1 MTLEPEVEFEEKP
14 KVKRTYRQKDRRNN
28 NMTRIIVTPTDTTE
42 LRAYY
47 EIYMLECQRTNH
59 IVPKFRYF
67 ITEMAK
73 IGFLAW
79 QEKNKG
85 K

>member
-1 MTLEPEVEFEEKP
+1 MIESHSEIEHKE
-14 KVKRTYRQKDRRNN
+14 KRTYRQKDRKNN
-28 NMTRIIVTPTDTTE
+28 NMTRIIVTPSDSSE
-42 LRAYY
+42 LRSYY
-47 EIYMLECQRTNH
+47 EIYMTDCQQTNH